1 MLGQP
6 VVVALDDVVVGPR
19 KRPLDAARVTAL
31 AGSIAELGLLQPIVV
46 TDTMG
51 LIAGRHRLE
60 AARRLGW
67 QTIPARIAPL
77 DELRAE
83 LAEIDENLVRNE
95 LTVLEQGEHLV
106 RRNEILIA
114 LGERATWGGQFGNR
128 NASKN
133 GGETVS
139 PSFRGQTKQARGDMR
154 DNDRPAH
161 VAQNGTKWHSV
172 ATFEV
177 GETASPPKTTAD
189 LATEMGIGER
199 STQHR
204 LQIARGIVPEVKEAI
219 TATPLADQTGDLL
232 ALARMGAD
240 EQQAVIG
247 VEGVMAGKVSVRQAV
262 GLLRREAQD
271 ARWHVTDDEAAVTA
285 VEPTVAEPATTGENY
300 QLLVCDVGDLWR
312 EIEPGSVDWI
322 ITDPPYPREY
332 LDCYEELAATAARI
346 LKPGGGVLAMCGQ
359 SYLPEVL
366 DRMRRHLTYHWTLAY
381 LTPGG
386 QSPQIWPRKVNT
398 FWKPVLWMTNG
409 SYDGEWAGDVL
420 GSDTNENDKRFHK
433 WGQSES
439 GMGMLFNRFTRPGQ
453 LVVDPFVGGGT
464 CGVVALRA
472 GCRFIGADNDS
483 AAVAQTAARMAQ
495 EARSAR

>member
-1 MLGQP
+1 M
-6 VVVALDDVVVGPR
+6 
-19 KRPLDAARVTAL
+19 
-31 AGSIAELGLLQPIVV
+31 
-46 TDTMG
+46 
-51 LIAGRHRLE
+51 
-60 AARRLGW
+60 GW

-95 LTVLEQGEHLV
+95 LTVLEQGEHLA

-139 PSFRGQTKQARGDMR
+139 PSFCGQTKQARSDMR

-204 LQIARGIVPEVKEAI
+204 LQIARALAEDVKAAI
-219 TATPLADQTGDLL
+219 ASTPLANRMRDLL
-232 ALARMGAD
+232 ALARMSAD
-240 EQQAVIG
+240 EQRAVIG
-247 VEGVMAGKVSVRQAV
+247 VEGVTAGKVTVNQARK
-262 GLLRREAQD
+262 LLRREARS
-271 ARWHVTDDEAAVTA
+271 ARWDRTPAET
-285 VEPTVAEPATTGENY
+285 AEPATTGENY

-332 LDCYEELAATAARI
+332 LYCYEALAATA
-346 LKPGGGVLAMCGQ
+346 V
-359 SYLPEVL
+359 
-366 DRMRRHLTYHWTLAY
+366 
-381 LTPGG
+381 
-386 QSPQIWPRKVNT
+386 
-398 FWKPVLWMTNG
+398 
-409 SYDGEWAGDVL
+409 
-420 GSDTNENDKRFHK
+420 
-433 WGQSES
+433 
-439 GMGMLFNRFTRPGQ
+439 
-453 LVVDPFVGGGT
+453 
-464 CGVVALRA
+464 
-472 GCRFIGADNDS
+472 
-483 AAVAQTAARMAQ
+483 
-495 EARSAR
+495 RSSS